1 MDLKTRWLAALPP
14 CETTKQKILDDRLFQ
29 ALAVHRRSELTL
41 EKLSRDARRW
51 VKNRLA
57 HLNFKCRIDLVV
69 TKPSGWD
76 LTKQL
81 SQVAVPGVAYFKCH
95 LCSRKLLSNEALW
108 HCGGMGPLCQECVI
122 NDKELFQLKWEILTD
137 DDDESDQFQMDLYQ
151 RWKRWFRKASDH
163 RDDGRLVRKLF
174 EDLLSG
180 LDIIILQDSDGWVGP
195 ILKKLNINTRFNLVI
210 IEEPTDTDTALERTT
225 CTTPATELTET
236 TVPNEQ
242 TLLTWEIWCKTD
254 RRRGCRKTKEKLDY
268 RLFQLLSEDNRD
280 KTMLQGLSATE
291 ILWVRRRLERLGF
304 ESEVKLMITKPAD
317 WDLAQQLTRN
327 LTDWDCHDCSRKL
340 SNKEAYFHEGG
351 TGPLCEDCVHVDE
364 REFWHPHVHELQI
377 EEMTLHQKW
386 KTWLEICQYKQS
398 RLIEL
403 LFQNLPTDSTVVV
416 LDDNDRRWCNNLS
429 WIQPFLLK
437 LGINVV
443 HTAVVVVDPDSSR
456 FKQKISEMMG

>member
-29 ALAVHRRSELTL
+29 ALAVHQRSELTF
-41 EKLSRDARRW
+41 EKLSRESRRW
-51 VKNRLA
+51 VKNRLT
-57 HLNFKCRIDLVV
+57 HLNFKCRIDLVI

-95 LCSRKLLSNEALW
+95 LCSRKLLSKEALW
-108 HCGGMGPLCQECVI
+108 YCGGMGLLCQECVI
-122 NDKELFQLKWEILTD
+122 NNEELFALKWEILTD
-137 DDDESDQFQMDLYQ
+137 DDDESDQFQTDLYQ

-163 RDDGRLVRKLF
+163 RDDGRLVRTLF
-174 EDLLSG
+174 KDLLSG
-180 LDIIILQDSDGWVGP
+180 SNIIILQDSDGWVAP
-195 ILKKLNINTRFNLVI
+195 ILKKLNINTCFNLVI
-210 IEEPTDTDTALERTT
+210 IEGKAP
-225 CTTPATELTET
+225 
-236 TVPNEQ
+236 
-242 TLLTWEIWCKTD
+242 
-254 RRRGCRKTKEKLDY
+254 
-268 RLFQLLSEDNRD
+268 
-280 KTMLQGLSATE
+280 
-291 ILWVRRRLERLGF
+291 
-304 ESEVKLMITKPAD
+304 SEVKLMITKPAD
-317 WDLAQQLTRN
+317 WDLAQQLTTN

-340 SNKEAYFHEGG
+340 SNKEAYFHECGN
-351 TGPLCEDCVHVDE
+351 GPLCEDCVHIDE
-364 REFWHPHVHELQI
+364 REFWHPFVHEVPI

-386 KTWLEICQYKQS
+386 KTWLEMCQYKQS

-416 LDDNDRRWCNNLS
+416 LDDNDRQWCNNLS

-443 HTAVVVVDPDSSR
+443 HTAVVVVDPDSSC